1 MFMAAF
7 AKPLL
12 PAGRFISRKFNLKA
26 MITQFQGE
34 DRKGSIVNHFGLDI
48 VEEDD
53 FFEFIDEMG
62 YSIDDSDDLIES
74 LHKMFL
80 ERQS

>member
-1 MFMAAF
+1 
-7 AKPLL
+7 
-12 PAGRFISRKFNLKA
+12 
-26 MITQFQGE
+26 MIVQFSGE
-34 DRKGSIVNHFGLDI
+34 DRKDAIVNHFSLDI
-48 VEEDD
+48 EEEDE
-53 FFEFIDEMG
+53 FFAYVDEMG